1 MSSNLYTSTM
11 AHALAPLHKDIQ
23 KKLVNIKPIKEAG
36 DMAHQSGILAA
47 LVEDLGLSPRSHM
60 IACHSL

>member
-1 MSSNLYTSTM
+1 M